1 LPAKGKKGE
10 KSIKWNSVSAY
21 RISVKQLHVSGSL
34 ERNSKCKQ
42 GENKILRFDVTNMW
56 YHRDWSKIF
65 FFSFFIYRPKPKH
78 LKLAKTI
85 TVDKNSVDREYQFSD
100 LKREFRNNKSNKMA
114 VDVEDLSDSGIE
126 KACDDASSDIVPN
139 SPRVPP
145 DGADNDDIQIDQLRP
160 HNQQY
165 HQQFSIN
172 IYPDKCQ
179 QQPQNG
185 SNSSVNFKDVA
196 SDDANKISRLNSQLS
211 ANQFKAQHEH
221 HTSIPFSS
229 NTYAAFKKGN
239 VVRGILCPSLT
250 NSFRWVCFSSE
261 ISMEIEKNS
270 NDGNFERGSG
280 DLKFNFLAVT
290 DFTEGEGGV
299 SQSSSELMR
308 ISFYKR
314 F

>member
-1 LPAKGKKGE
+1 VIHIEIDQSYFP
-10 KSIKWNSVSAY
+10 
-21 RISVKQLHVSGSL
+21 
-34 ERNSKCKQ
+34 
-42 GENKILRFDVTNMW
+42 FFPF
-56 YHRDWSKIF
+56 HRH
-65 FFSFFIYRPKPKH
+65 RPKPKD

-85 TVDKNSVDREYQFSD
+85 TVDKNSSFDHEYQFSE
-100 LKREFRNNKSNKMA
+100 LKREFRNNKANKMA

-165 HQQFSIN
+165 HQQFSIS
-172 IYPDKCQ
+172 IFPDKCQ

-196 SDDANKISRLNSQLS
+196 GDDANKISRLNSQQS
-211 ANQFKAQHEH
+211 TERASTNQFSAQHEH
-221 HTSIPFSS
+221 HTSIPFSN

-250 NSFRWVCFSSE
+250 NSFR
-261 ISMEIEKNS
+261 
-270 NDGNFERGSG
+270 
-280 DLKFNFLAVT
+280 
-290 DFTEGEGGV
+290 
-299 SQSSSELMR
+299 
-308 ISFYKR
+308 
-314 F
+314 